1 MRRLGEPDSWG
12 WRRFVQLAIAMAAL
26 GVYLTLQGNR
36 LLAFVS
42 YGIGL
47 VGAAVAQF
55 SSAARQPLR
64 SRARLPLP
72 LPL

>member
-1 MRRLGEPDSWG
+1 MRRLGEPDSWR

-47 VGAAVAQF
+47 VGAAVA
-55 SSAARQPLR
+55 AVLLR
-64 SRARLPLP
+64 R
-72 LPL
+72 

>member
-1 MRRLGEPDSWG
+1 
-12 WRRFVQLAIAMAAL
+12 MAAL

-47 VGAAVAQF
+47 VGAAVA
-55 SSAARQPLR
+55 AVLLR
-64 SRARLPLP
+64 R
-72 LPL
+72 